1 MKKIAIVLVL
11 ALCAVALSGCA
22 EITSLVTGKSGNFS
36 GGNAEINDRIE
47 NLEISWTA
55 GSVKIA
61 YHTANTVTLAETAN
75 RAISKDEEMQW
86 KVEGSTLKVE
96 YMKPGVRLNS
106 PSKNLVITLP
116 EGISLK
122 KAAIGST
129 SAEIEIPSLAA
140 DTVSLDSTSGDIT
153 ADITAPDITTHSTS
167 GDVKLAVHGK
177 VNSLKLDST
186 SGSLSAELDEADKVS
201 ANSTSGAVRIA
212 AEKARQVSVHS
223 TSGNIYLVLKQF
235 DKADISATSGDVT
248 AELPAE
254 PGFTLK
260 YTPSSGKLNTE
271 IPLSGSKENYTCGN
285 GSAQITVDTSSG
297 DLTVRPVK

>member
-11 ALCAVALSGCA
+11 ALCAVVLSGCA

-55 GSVKIA
+55 GSVKIE
-61 YHTANTVTLAETAN
+61 YHAANTVTLAETAN

-86 KVEGSTLKVE
+86 KVEGTTLKVE

-106 PSKNLVITLP
+106 PSKHLVITLP

-122 KAAIGST
+122 KANIGST
-129 SAEIEIPSLAA
+129 SAEIEIPSLTA

-153 ADITAPDITTHSTS
+153 ADITAPDITAHSTS

-186 SGSLSAELDEADKVS
+186 SGALGVELDEADKVS
-201 ANSTSGAVRIA
+201 ANSTSGAIRIA
-212 AEKARQVSVHS
+212 AGKAGQVSAHS
-223 TSGNIYLVLKQF
+223 TSGNIYLALKQF
-235 DKADISATSGDVT
+235 DKADIRATSGDVT

-271 IPLSGSKENYTCGN
+271 IPLSGSKENYTCGDA
-285 GSAQITVDTSSG
+285 SAQITVDTSSG
-297 DLTVRPVK
+297 DLTVRPVQ